1 MERHNLTQVVIEG
14 IANILG
20 DTKEGLNGSE
30 IHKCLLLSN
39 IEDVDDKNTKRIRL
53 YNAFAKA
60 CNYNP
65 QNEMFRHFRT
75 KCSISQNETYL
86 RESFSLPINQ
96 IKKHRKNLLL
106 RCFFIAC
113 LFGYLAKIH

>member
-39 IEDVDDKNTKRIRL
+39 IEDVDDKKQSVFVYIMLLLKHVT
-53 YNAFAKA
+53 
-60 CNYNP
+60 NP
-65 QNEMFRHFRT
+65 NV
-75 KCSISQNETYL
+75 
-86 RESFSLPINQ
+86 Q
-96 IKKHRKNLLL
+96 IK
-106 RCFFIAC
+106 
-113 LFGYLAKIH
+113 Y